1 MKEQN
6 NKAIYEMSKE
16 EVTTLK
22 EEVKSEISVL
32 NTEIANNTCNIVF
45 GRVSEIEFKRGE
57 KDTTYSDFKATKEYE
72 SFLKEG
78 VENYSVLCSEI
89 WKDGKLNN
97 DVVKDYLKYLKV
109 PKNFWWKVLW
119 KDIKKGY
126 LETKKMKQIENRLKK
141 LKEEEEKEKKVG
153 EK

>member
-6 NKAIYEMSKE
+6 NKAIYEMSEE
-16 EVTTLK
+16 EVRTLK
-22 EEVKSEISVL
+22 KEVTSEISIL
-32 NTEIANNTCNIVF
+32 NTEINNNTCNIVF

-57 KDTTYSDFKATKEYE
+57 ENTTYSDFKATKEYE
-72 SFLKEG
+72 SFVKEG